1 MMFVCES
8 HLVRSNSLQPH
19 GLYDPWNSPG
29 QNTRVGSLSL
39 LQGIFPSQGLNPGL
53 VHCRWI
59 LYQLRLWYRLLFL
72 FQSISWFL
80 FSFFF
85 QSPASRKV
93 SPDCWS
99 LWEKF
104 THMHCDIGSEQIKI
118 SGLLKQLQKLKN
130 RGMCRGPAPA
140 GSRGTLRMNGVGKRR
155 HSETKLG
162 AKSEVYFCTAPLYP
176 LQHLFGG
183 SAYCLHKG
191 QLKHYSNLTFNRNRM
206 SSTYFSITRVFVVI
220 WPSGL
225 LTFYGLLQ
233 VCLKQSQ

>member
-1 MMFVCES
+1 
-8 HLVRSNSLQPH
+8 
-19 GLYDPWNSPG
+19 
-29 QNTRVGSLSL
+29 
-39 LQGIFPSQGLNPGL
+39 
-53 VHCRWI
+53 
-59 LYQLRLWYRLLFL
+59 
-72 FQSISWFL
+72 
-80 FSFFF
+80 
-85 QSPASRKV
+85 
-93 SPDCWS
+93 
-99 LWEKF
+99 
-104 THMHCDIGSEQIKI
+104 MHCDIGSEQIKI

-162 AKSEVYFCTAPLYP
+162 AKSEVYFCTAPFYP